1 MLLLAL
7 AAGGRLDSLSG
18 NVRNIPMEDIIQSG

>member
-1 MLLLAL
+1 MLLLA
-7 AAGGRLDSLSG
+7 AGARLDSLGG